1 MGMFVCWVR
10 KNASLLGQRGNRY
23 GCFFVSRLFFD
34 STSVKSSSGIMSRP
48 NPIAVLKTER
58 SPTKICGHSAVISR
72 TDQTN
77 KNPPSTMSAT
87 PKNLIFQLFIV
98 LVVLCKGPFFSVNE
112 N

>member
-1 MGMFVCWVR
+1 MFGWE
-10 KNASLLGQRGNRY
+10 NESLLGQQENRY
-23 GCFFVSRLFFD
+23 GYFFWSRLFFD
-34 STSVKSSSGIMSRP
+34 STSVESSSGIMSRP

-77 KNPPSTMSAT
+77 KNPPRTMRAI

-98 LVVLCKGPFFSVNE
+98 LICLCKRPFFSINK

>member
-1 MGMFVCWVR
+1 M
-10 KNASLLGQRGNRY
+10 NESLLGVRGNRY
-23 GCFFVSRLFFD
+23 GCFFVFRLFFD
-34 STSVKSSSGIMSRP
+34 STSLKSSSGIMSRP

-77 KNPPSTMSAT
+77 KNPPITMRVA
-87 PKNLIFQLFIV
+87 PKNLIFQLLIIM
-98 LVVLCKGPFFSVNE
+98 VVLCKGSFFSVNE